1 MASKAN
7 ANTDEPGAF
16 PAREWLRNL
25 VVGKMVNFETHKQG
39 ASAGDRVYGLLTFAT
54 PGSTTEPMNLAVEVV
69 RNGNATPRAV
79 QYGNNS
85 ATTTTSTSD
94 GAATTAT
101 ADGDAADAADGGADD
116 YEKKLLKAY
125 EEAKSAQIGI
135 HAPLPLV
142 RSIKNAGEG
151 FETLSLVQNCQ
162 KMGAQGKVKCVIE
175 YVFDGSRFRC
185 QVVDPNLGDLQYASF
200 TLLLAGVS
208 APRLGNTRADPPT
221 PSEEYAEEA
230 RQFVELRMLQRELE
244 ISMHG
249 TDKSG
254 VSAVGTIHHPAGN
267 IAVELLKN
275 GLAKMSDWSVRL
287 MSPGDVPALRFAENN
302 AKRTNTGIWHSYATP
317 RLVGASEILG
327 TVIEVQTGDTVTIL
341 PNGMLYDSEDRLIK
355 ISLASI
361 RAPRVGNERAG
372 RADEPYSHE
381 CKERLRI
388 LTVGKPVKVQVNY
401 EREIPFGDTP
411 ERRRF
416 GTISTK
422 NKQDVGEVLVAE
434 GLAVTQRHR
443 DDDET
448 SPRYDELRAAEA
460 VAKAA
465 KKGVHSEAEYKAG
478 TINDLTVPTKAK
490 AYSGSLMRS
499 GNLKAVVEYCFN
511 GSRFKMLIPSEN
523 CHVMFAPDNIRC
535 PQPSPNPGAK
545 QQTRPAEP
553 FGDASKRHARLTVLQ
568 RTVEINCTGV
578 TNGGVITGSMFV
590 TQGGAK
596 TDYSLELVGAGL
608 ATVDQRKIDYGE
620 APKQLVDAQASAL
633 TNKTGIWSLDRPTE
647 VTQVKSAQKHKDQVA
662 SIRVSEIVS
671 GSHYFYT
678 LVNDEAAKVM
688 TESMQL
694 FTKNNGTGG
703 APCDVKVGKV
713 VAALFD
719 DGTGQRWYR
728 AKIVERKAGAKVTV
742 LFLDYGNV
750 ATVPIATHLRP
761 LDPTLGADRI
771 PPVAKEAV
779 LALTLTRPV
788 SEDEGTE
795 AGRMFQGLC
804 WGKDL
809 TVRIHGTDD
818 NGKVAT
824 AILTE
829 TGETVNE
836 KLVSAGLA
844 RVAKDTDVVGMTGRM
859 VDGTAVL
866 KLAADL
872 NVAQE
877 VARKTRS
884 GMWRYGDIGDEDPDE
899 I

>member
-7 ANTDEPGAF
+7 ANVDEPGAF

-25 VVGKMVNFETHKQG
+25 VVGKMVNFETRKQG
-39 ASAGDRVYGLLTFAT
+39 ASAGDRVYGLLTFAP
-54 PGSTTEPMNLAVEVV
+54 PGTNPAEPMNINVEAV
-69 RNGNATPRAV
+69 RKGNATPKAI
-79 QYGNNS
+79 QYGNS
-85 ATTTTSTSD
+85 ATSAEAT
-94 GAATTAT
+94 ATT
-101 ADGDAADAADGGADD
+101 DGDAADTTDGGDD
-116 YEKKLLKAY
+116 YQKQLLKAY
-125 EEAKSAQIGI
+125 EEAKAAQIGI
-135 HAPLPLV
+135 HAPTPLV
-142 RSIKNAGEG
+142 RSIKSAGEA
-151 FETLSLVQNCQ
+151 FETLTLVQNCQ
-162 KMGAQGKVKCVIE
+162 KMGTQGKVKCVIE

-185 QVVDPNLGDLQYASF
+185 QIVDPNLGNLQYASF
-200 TLLLAGVS
+200 TLLLAGVA
-208 APRLGNTRADPPT
+208 APRLGNTRAEPPT
-221 PSEEYAEEA
+221 ASEEKAEEA
-230 RQFVELRMLQRELE
+230 RQFVEMRMLQRELE

-249 TDKSG
+249 TDRSG
-254 VSAVGTIHHPAGN
+254 VCAVGTIHHPAGN

-302 AKRTNTGIWHSYATP
+302 AKRTNTGVWHSYAQP

-327 TVIEVQTGDTVTIL
+327 TVVEVQTGDTVTIL

-372 RADEPYSHE
+372 REDEPYSHE
-381 CKERLRI
+381 CKERLRA
-388 LTVGKPVKVQVNY
+388 LTIGKPVKVQVHY

-411 ERRRF
+411 ERRQF

-422 NKQDVGEVLVAE
+422 NKEDVGEVLVAE
-434 GLAVTQRHR
+434 ALAVTQRHR

-478 TINDLTVPTKAK
+478 KINDLTVPTKAK
-490 AYSGSLMRS
+490 GYSGSLMRA

-523 CHVMFAPDNIRC
+523 CHIMFAPDNIRC
-535 PQPSPNPGAK
+535 PQPSPNPGSK
-545 QQTRPAEP
+545 QVRPSEP

-590 TQGGAK
+590 GQGGAR

-620 APKQLVDAQASAL
+620 APKQLVDAQASAKV
-633 TNKTGIWSLDRPTE
+633 NKTGLWSVDRPTE
-647 VTQVKSAQKHKDQVA
+647 VAQVSKSTQKHSDQVA

-688 TESMQL
+688 NESMKL
-694 FTKNNGTGG
+694 FTKNNGIDG
-703 APCDVKVGKV
+703 APCDVKGGKV

-719 DGTGQRWYR
+719 DGTGKLWYR
-728 AKIVERKAGAKVTV
+728 AKILERKAGAKVAV

-761 LDPTLGADRI
+761 LDISLDTARI
-771 PPVAKEAV
+771 PAVAKEAV
-779 LALTLTRPV
+779 LALTVTRPV
-788 SEDEGTE
+788 SEDEGVE
-795 AGRMFQGLC
+795 AGRMFQELC

-836 KLVSAGLA
+836 RLISAGLA
-844 RVAKDTDVVGMTGRM
+844 RAAKDTAVVDMTGRM

-872 NVAQE
+872 SVAQE

-884 GMWRYGDIGDEDPDE
+884 GMWRYGDIGDEDPDKM
-899 I
+899 